1 MRWFSQLGTILSLE
15 PKAITQ
21 WNERHRE
28 GSIKYH
34 PTTGFIEVKRKGYYY
49 IYSQMFYFDGSKML
63 VGHNTYIN
71 GEKVMESVGSV
82 ISPIRKYNTKYHG
95 GVFLLQ
101 ENDTI
106 SVYIPY
112 TTHYFMDSE
121 GSFFG
126 AFLLG
131 GLLSSGLPTLK
142 IKATLIILSNIC
154 TGIGVY
160 LEELSIEKFR

>member
-1 MRWFSQLGTILSLE
+1 MT
-15 PKAITQ
+15 
-21 WNERHRE
+21 
-28 GSIKYH
+28 
-34 PTTGFIEVKRKGYYY
+34 KRSWKG
-49 IYSQMFYFDGSKML
+49 
-63 VGHNTYIN
+63 
-71 GEKVMESVGSV
+71 VGSV
-82 ISPIRKYNTKYHG
+82 IGPKRKYNTKYHG

-112 TTHYFMDSE
+112 SKHYFMDIE

-131 GLLSSGLPTLK
+131 GLLSSGLPTFK
-142 IKATLIILSNIC
+142 IKETLIILSNIC

-160 LEELSIEKFR
+160 LEELSIEKFRQILYQVAQKINSS